1 LKITVIPLDSR
12 PCNYSWVEKFAKI
25 ATIELAIIPIE
36 STGTMHQGFCFEKHK
51 KWLIENSK
59 NSDYLI
65 VSIDALVSGGLIQAR
80 KAMMNVEKSFEDL
93 NVFKVIRRSNPNI
106 KIYIFDTIM
115 RTSITTASNITKV
128 YWEKMNQ
135 YSKLL
140 GDYYFSQDESIKI
153 RLNKLEKEIPQ
164 DIIDTYL
171 LARNKKHQINLK
183 LCEMVNENIIDDLLL
198 LQEDSMA
205 GGIQRAE
212 SDILLQY
219 VKSNGLE
226 EKISIYNGTDEGTLV
241 LLSKILMLNIKE
253 KTKVHVLLS
262 DELIKYKVMPFEDR
276 SLQEN
281 YQKLMNV
288 IDFENAS
295 YDESKYILAI
305 YSEAEY
311 NYDLNLDTTDAI
323 IPNKNRKFKIFTSR
337 INQAIKDGKKLVFV
351 DLLHPNG
358 GSIEVL
364 SELDYHNLLGYSA
377 WNTASNSLGSA
388 LAVIALDSYKNS
400 DLSSFLF
407 ERIIDDCLYQTYVRR
422 EINQLLLSEGV
433 NIYDIPLF
441 ELNRVLILI
450 KEKLKNISKEYLNF
464 NFKVILPWARTFE
477 IDIDLE

>member
-1 LKITVIPLDSR
+1 
-12 PCNYSWVEKFAKI
+12 
-25 ATIELAIIPIE
+25 
-36 STGTMHQGFCFEKHK
+36 
-51 KWLIENSK
+51 
-59 NSDYLI
+59 
-65 VSIDALVSGGLIQAR
+65 
-80 KAMMNVEKSFEDL
+80 
-93 NVFKVIRRSNPNI
+93 
-106 KIYIFDTIM
+106 
-115 RTSITTASNITKV
+115 
-128 YWEKMNQ
+128 
-135 YSKLL
+135 
-140 GDYYFSQDESIKI
+140 
-153 RLNKLEKEIPQ
+153 
-164 DIIDTYL
+164 
-171 LARNKKHQINLK
+171 
-183 LCEMVNENIIDDLLL
+183 
-198 LQEDSMA
+198 
-205 GGIQRAE
+205 
-212 SDILLQY
+212 
-219 VKSNGLE
+219 
-226 EKISIYNGTDEGTLV
+226 
-241 LLSKILMLNIKE
+241 
-253 KTKVHVLLS
+253 
-262 DELIKYKVMPFEDR
+262 
-276 SLQEN
+276 
-281 YQKLMNV
+281 LMNV